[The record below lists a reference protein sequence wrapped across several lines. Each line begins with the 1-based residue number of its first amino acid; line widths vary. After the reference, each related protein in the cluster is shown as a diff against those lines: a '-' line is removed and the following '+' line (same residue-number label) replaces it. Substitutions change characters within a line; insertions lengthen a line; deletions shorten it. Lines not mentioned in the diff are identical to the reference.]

1 MPRSR
6 HSRWLS
12 VAEKK
17 KKISLRPPSVQDAAS
32 VFVIRV
38 FASTKFHLLHRTYK
52 KKSSFRETLSLFKKH
67 FNIYHQK
74 TGFLFF
80 LRPSAVAIYK
90 KKKTAAARAS
100 CIRWLLTDCV
110 TYHQG
115 KVSCC
120 QHQRVKKKNTRR
132 NSSGPLKKTVPD

>member
-38 FASTKFHLLHRTYK
+38 FASTKFHRTYK

-67 FNIYHQK
+67 FNIYHRE

-80 LRPSAVAIYK
+80 TSERSRNK
-90 KKKTAAARAS
+90 KKK
-100 CIRWLLTDCV
+100 
-110 TYHQG
+110 
-115 KVSCC
+115 K
-120 QHQRVKKKNTRR
+120 RR
-132 NSSGPLKKTVPD
+132 QLPEPEVHSLVVN